1 LIKFSYREK
10 FTSPA
15 RKIPELIHNP
25 LYSRSIIGI
34 LVCSLIASCTSWQDS
49 SPDVSANHEFKGGS
63 NRSYVVRGT
72 RYYLVDN
79 ANDFYEEG
87 LASWYGSK
95 FHGKQTANQEV
106 YDMHAMTAAH
116 KSLPFQTMV
125 KVLNL
130 ENHREITVRINDR
143 GPFVK
148 GRIIDLS
155 YAAANK
161 LQLIKKGVA
170 RVRIKVISMP
180 PSQKSDLPASWESES
195 IVGSQK
201 KIPHI
206 KTGT

>member
-1 LIKFSYREK
+1 MIKFSYREK

-25 LYSRSIIGI
+25 LYSKSIIGV
-34 LVCSLIASCTSWQDS
+34 LVYSMIASCTSWQGS
-49 SPDVSANHEFKGGS
+49 SPDVSTSREFKSGS
-63 NRSYVVRGT
+63 KRSYVVRGT

-79 ANDFYEEG
+79 AKGFYEEG

-143 GPFVK
+143 GPFIK

-155 YAAANK
+155 YAAAKK

-170 RVRIKVISMP
+170 RVRIEVISTP
-180 PSQKSDLPASWESES
+180 LSQKSDLPASWKTES
-195 IVGSQK
+195 IAGSQK
-201 KIPHI
+201 NTSHI